1 MPEPIICYFY
11 RHLSESGVPMIDAK
25 EIIRYGSTAALS
37 AGRLLKSG
45 PLTLLYESGSIRYV
59 RYGDKELVRSIYSA
73 LRDHN
78 WDTVE
83 PELENEHVEAGPS
96 SFRLHYHA
104 RYRQGPVDFSA
115 YYEFE
120 GDEQGNLSLRMQGVA
135 HREFLRNR
143 IGFCVLHPMET
154 CKGAPCRITFT
165 DGEAKTLEFPFFIS
179 PHQPFMD
186 IHSMEWSVSPGLAAV
201 LSFSGDV
208 FETEDQRNWTDASF
222 KTYCTPLARPFP
234 VTVAAGEKIEQ
245 EIRFRLSGKVKN
257 PATRADRSVMVA
269 KRGEP
274 LPFPRLGLG
283 QSSSKHSL
291 SEGEIAQLRSLNPD
305 HLRIEWHTGS
315 PDAGSLQTALSD
327 ARRLGWPVELVLFAA
342 KNQRDLPRKVADLVR
357 NSRIEVARLLL
368 LEEGAKSCSE
378 TVIRKYAPQFRQLL
392 PGTPYGSGTDVYFAE
407 FNRFTPA
414 SDNLDFVC
422 YSINPQVHAFDLSS
436 MTETLG
442 AQRETVESA
451 CVLAPEK
458 EVVVSPVTLKP
469 RYNPNATAAAP
480 EPLPGQLPPEVD
492 PRQMSLYAAGW
503 TVGSIAN
510 LAAGG
515 ASSITYYETTGWRGV
530 IQGDRDPVLPGL
542 FHARAGQRFP
552 VCFVLQQVTS
562 FPGRAFQPA
571 VISEHLSVSA
581 LWMEN
586 TEGGKILVANHV
598 NDSKTV
604 EVALAA
610 GPATVQTFDAD
621 AALRYM
627 NTGTLPPRRKAR
639 RSKAGIRIDLQPFSI
654 AVINYKSHNNSL

>member
-1 MPEPIICYFY
+1 
-11 RHLSESGVPMIDAK
+11 MIDAK
-25 EIIRYGSTAALS
+25 EIIRYGSTAALPVK
-37 AGRLLKSG
+37 RMLKSG
-45 PLTLLYESGSIRYV
+45 PLTLLYESGGIRYV

-78 WDTVE
+78 WDTVQ

-96 SFRLHYHA
+96 SFRLHYRA

-154 CKGAPCRITFT
+154 CKGVPCRITHT
-165 DGEAKTLEFPFFIS
+165 DGEAKTLEFPYFIS

-186 IHSMEWSVSPGLAAV
+186 IRAMEWSVSPGLAAE
-201 LSFSGDV
+201 LTFSGEV
-208 FETEDQRNWTDASF
+208 FETEDQRNWTDASY

-234 VTVAAGEKIEQ
+234 AKVAAGEKIEQ
-245 EIRFRLSGKVKN
+245 EIRFRLSGKVKKPSV
-257 PATRADRSVMVA
+257 PASRSVLVQ

-274 LPFPRLGLG
+274 RPFPRLGLG
-283 QSSSKHSL
+283 RNSSQPSL
-291 SEGEIAQLRSLNPD
+291 SEAEIAQLSALNPD
-305 HLRIEWHTGS
+305 HLRIEWHPGN
-315 PDAGSLQTALSD
+315 PDIGSLQTALSD
-327 ARRLGWPVELVLFAA
+327 AHRLGWPVELVLFVA
-342 KNQRDLPRKVADLVR
+342 KNQRDLPRKTVDLIR
-357 NSRIEVARLLL
+357 SSKIEVARLLL
-368 LEEGAKSCSE
+368 LEKGAKVCSE
-378 TVIRKYAPQFRQLL
+378 AVIRKYAPQFRELL
-392 PGTPYGSGTDVYFAE
+392 PGVPIGSGTDVYYAE
-407 FNRFTPA
+407 FNRFTPP
-414 SDNLDFVC
+414 SGNLDFVC

-436 MTETLG
+436 LTETLG

-458 EVVVSPVTLKP
+458 EVVVSPVTLRP

-480 EPLPGQLPPEVD
+480 APLPEQLPPEVD

-503 TVGSIAN
+503 TVGSIAH

-515 ASSITYYETTGWRGV
+515 AAAITYYETTGWRGV
-530 IQGDRDPVLPGL
+530 IQGDRDPALPDL

-552 VCFVLQQVTS
+552 VCYVLHQVTS
-562 FPGRAFQPA
+562 FAGRAFQPA
-571 VISEHLSVSA
+571 AVSDPLSVSA

-586 TEGGKILVANHV
+586 SEDGKILLANHV

-604 EVALAA
+604 EVALAE
-610 GPATVQTFDAD
+610 GSATVQIFDAD

-627 NTGTLPPRRKAR
+627 NVGTLPPRRKAR
-639 RSKAGIRIDLQPFSI
+639 HSKGGIRINLEPF
-654 AVINYKSHNNSL
+654 AVAVLNYKLTKNSL